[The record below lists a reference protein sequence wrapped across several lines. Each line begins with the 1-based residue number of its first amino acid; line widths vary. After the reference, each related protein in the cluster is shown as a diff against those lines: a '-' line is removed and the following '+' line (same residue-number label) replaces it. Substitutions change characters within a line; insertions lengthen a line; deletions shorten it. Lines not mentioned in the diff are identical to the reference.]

1 MEYKL
6 VRSKRKTLSIEI
18 NENCEII
25 IRAPLKMSEREIEK
39 FILEKLDWIRKS
51 LEKMKVRAEN
61 RRIYTDEDIKALY
74 KKAKELLPERVKY
87 WASVTGFMP
96 TGVKITG
103 AKKRFGSCSP
113 KNSLCFSV
121 YLFDY
126 PMEAIDYVIV
136 HELCHIREHNH
147 SPAFWALVKKYLPD
161 YKERQ
166 NLLKI

>member
-25 IRAPLKMSEREIEK
+25 IRAPLKMSEHEIEK

-147 SPAFWALVKKYLPD
+147 SPAFWALVNKYLPD